1 MATSKRKKLSKEDM
15 EYCDLL
21 LANDCSVS
29 KIAISPSDW
38 NTNPKSIN
46 KTWIVYYRF
55 KDPNYLSEFPTGK
68 LIQARGM
75 NSFVN
80 YQARKA
86 AARKVREDIKTQ
98 LVEEY
103 FNPITSA
110 VMEIAIETLQDGA
123 DITEKTSW
131 ASAMNMCIGI
141 LETGK
146 DTITD
151 MKSMMNF
158 LSKSIQQLGY
168 SKFSISQVKM
178 IHLSRAIDACK
189 KSPNRTNKYIS
200 YCSMIWKKF
209 KALGVVS
216 SNIVTDIDRKT
227 VIKDETEAK
236 CLLTK
241 FEREE
246 ISEHLYKNC
255 YTFWRFMQIFFHSG
269 SRERELL
276 RVKVK
281 DVDIEK
287 QRYKV
292 LIKKRRVPTIVFK
305 PIKDCILHL
314 WKETIDGAP
323 PEAYV
328 FSDDLSPAVKENPI
342 RGDQIGKRWLRWVKR
357 DRHEPGS
364 NGLGI
369 KKDFYDIKHLHTTE
383 IVSKVSEFLILQEA
397 QKVAAELNAHTNTK
411 MVDQVYDVDSSKRKI
426 DLFNKLDIAF

>member
-1 MATSKRKKLSKEDM
+1 MATSKRKKLSKEDLQ
-15 EYCDLL
+15 YCDLQ
-21 LANDCSVS
+21 LANGCFVS
-29 KIAISPSDW
+29 KIAITPSDW
-38 NTNPKSIN
+38 NTNQKSVN
-46 KTWIVYYRF
+46 KTWTVYYRF
-55 KDPNYLSEFPTGK
+55 KDPDYISQHPTGK
-68 LIQARGM
+68 MVQARGM
-75 NSFVN
+75 NDFMD
-80 YQARKA
+80 YQTKKAVARKI
-86 AARKVREDIKTQ
+86 REDIRIQ
-98 LVEEY
+98 LVEEH
-103 FNPITSA
+103 FNPITSGIMVVPSENSA
-110 VMEIAIETLQDGA
+110 DSEITV
-123 DITEKTSW
+123 KTSW
-131 ASAMNMCIGI
+131 VNAMNMCIAI
-141 LETGK
+141 LDTGE
-146 DTITD
+146 DTIRD

-158 LSKSIQQLGY
+158 LSKSIKKLGY
-168 SKFSISQVKM
+168 SNYYVSQVKM

-209 KALGVVS
+209 KALGVVAA
-216 SNIVTDIDRKT
+216 NIVTDIDKKT
-227 VIKDETEAK
+227 VTKDETVTK
-236 CLLTK
+236 SLLTK
-241 FEREE
+241 YEREE
-246 ISEHLYKNC
+246 ISDHLYKNC

-281 DVDIEK
+281 DVDISN

-292 LIKKRRVPTIVFK
+292 LIKKRKVPTIVFK

-314 WKETIDGAP
+314 WKETIDGAS

-383 IVSKVSEFLILQEA
+383 IVSKVSDFLILQEA
-397 QKVAAELNAHTNTK
+397 QKVAAELNAHTNIK
-411 MVDQVYDVDSSKRKI
+411 MVDQVYDVDSSKRKNE
-426 DLFNKLDIAF
+426 LFNKLDISF